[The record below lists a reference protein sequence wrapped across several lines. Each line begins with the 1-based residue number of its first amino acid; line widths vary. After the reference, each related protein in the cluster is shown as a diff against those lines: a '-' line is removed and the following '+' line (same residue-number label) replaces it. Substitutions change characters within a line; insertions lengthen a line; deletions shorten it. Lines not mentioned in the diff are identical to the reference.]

1 MELRSAVRAIDLLMR
16 TQPAVTVHLNREG
29 EAYTGQP
36 AGIWPRKSVA
46 VSGGG
51 TEPVA
56 NPVMALSWDA
66 RDFVLGLTLSE
77 FDAVRGVG
85 GKDCTIYLDVA
96 DIVAVT
102 GPPSDGA

>member
-56 NPVMALSWDA
+56 NPIAALSWDA
-66 RDFVLGLTLSE
+66 RDFVLGLTLRE
-77 FDAVRGVG
+77 D
-85 GKDCTIYLDVA
+85 GKDCMVYLDVA
-96 DIVAVT
+96 DIVALT
-102 GPPSDGA
+102 GPPIIPMPRPVPDP